1 MDGVIV
7 NAGIVT
13 IARLEAQPPD
23 MMINTTWVL
32 LLASFPQ
39 SPFYLD

>member
-7 NAGIVT
+7 NAGIVM
-13 IARLEAQPPD
+13 IARLEAQPPGVI
-23 MMINTTWVL
+23 INTTWML